1 MDGIPLAFVLG
12 SKSALEL
19 SAEDIEVG
27 SAWVVPEQVET
38 VGSGPNIL
46 AVSLG
51 QGVET
56 DGLLLLLLTFSRG
69 SDGQRSE
76 KENEDGSGEHIEV
89 CLFKHRASVYRFE
102 KGKEVKTSYQICERK
117 HKLVRYIYTF
127 LTLDRECRYCSSLL
141 WYLVDPAR

>member
-1 MDGIPLAFVLG
+1 MNRIPLAFVLG
-12 SKSALEL
+12 SKGALEL
-19 SAEDIEVG
+19 SSKDVEVS
-27 SAWVVPEQVET
+27 SAWVVSEQIET
-38 VGSGPNIL
+38 VGSGPNVL
-46 AVSLG
+46 AVLLG

-56 DGLLLLLLTFSRG
+56 DGLLLLLLTFGRG
-69 SDGQRSE
+69 SDDQRSE
-76 KENEDGSGEHIEV
+76 KGNENGSGEHIEV

-102 KGKEVKTSYQICERK
+102 KGKEVKTSYQICERE

>member
-12 SKSALEL
+12 SKGALQL
-19 SAEDIEVG
+19 SAEDVEVG

-46 AVSLG
+46 AVLLG

-56 DGLLLLLLTFSRG
+56 DGLLLLLLTFGRG

-76 KENEDGSGEHIEV
+76 KGNENGSCKHVEV
-89 CLFKHRASVYRFE
+89 SSV
-102 KGKEVKTSYQICERK
+102 
-117 HKLVRYIYTF
+117 
-127 LTLDRECRYCSSLL
+127 
-141 WYLVDPAR
+141 